1 MTTLARFDPV
11 NERKSWLESWLKRFL
26 QFEPQ
31 TSHREAQTIM
41 LNSALNNAADCFF
54 LGLADEVRPVLEAM
68 IDFMVATPEPDVRE
82 YSPKTH
88 HWRTGWDKQYSW
100 RCTLGLCKWLS
111 RNEAAASMFAGAVKA
126 QWDGWEHA
134 YKENVDVD
142 HGEEQDA
149 LSEYLAVAL
158 NADEPAMGLKLYSAV
173 RIPDINEFEAPLF
186 GFGQWACQ
194 HLANG
199 GRRDATFVARGTDM
213 LRASLLP
220 NFFFGADR
228 VEPALWLKAI
238 YWDSGVVQ
246 TPEQAFAKAYESMPG
261 IACPDFMSRYNLR
274 R

>member
-11 NERKSWLESWLKRFL
+11 KERKWWLESRLKRFL
-26 QFEPQ
+26 QFAP
-31 TSHREAQTIM
+31 EAFAHKRQSAM
-41 LNSALNNAADCFF
+41 LEGVLNNAADCYF
-54 LGLADEVRPVLEAM
+54 LGLADEVRPVLDAM
-68 IDFMVATPEPDVRE
+68 IEFMEATPEPDLRE
-82 YSPKTH
+82 YPKEDY
-88 HWRTGWDKQYSW
+88 HWRAGWYKQYAW
-100 RCTLGLCKWLS
+100 RRTLGLCKWLS
-111 RNEAAASMFAGAVKA
+111 RNEAAVSEFAGAVQA

-158 NADEPAMGLKLYSAV
+158 TADEPAMGLKLYSAV
-173 RIPDINEFEAPLF
+173 RMPDINEFEAPLF

-220 NFFFGADR
+220 NFFFAADR
-228 VEPALWLKAI
+228 VEPALWLKAV

-261 IACPDFMSRYNLR
+261 IACPDFMSRYYLR